1 MRYSLRALL
10 QTTLI
15 GAALC
20 APPVRADLVNENLLV
35 AAPAGYEVGFRNKK
49 KESSITEWV
58 PAGETVDNWTEMVT
72 VQVFYDLKVPPE
84 AFMRDL
90 EKRWRGACPGAGEA
104 QTIADGVEHGY
115 PARVW
120 LLDCP
125 RNPDTGKREIT
136 WFKAI
141 EGNDSFYVVQKAF
154 KFMPTKEQIV
164 RWVGY
169 LRNVKVCDSRVADRA
184 CPQIKE

>member
-1 MRYSLRALL
+1 M
-10 QTTLI
+10 
-15 GAALC
+15 GA
-20 APPVRADLVNENLLV
+20 
-35 AAPAGYEVGFRNKK
+35 
-49 KESSITEWV
+49 
-58 PAGETVDNWTEMVT
+58 AGETVDNWTEMVT

-125 RNPDTGKREIT
+125 RNPDSGKREIT

-141 EGNDSFYVVQKAF
+141 EGNDSFYIVQKAF
-154 KFMPTKEQIV
+154 KFMPAKKQIV

-169 LRNVKVCDSRVADRA
+169 LRDVKVCDSRVADRA
-184 CPQIKE
+184 CPQIKD